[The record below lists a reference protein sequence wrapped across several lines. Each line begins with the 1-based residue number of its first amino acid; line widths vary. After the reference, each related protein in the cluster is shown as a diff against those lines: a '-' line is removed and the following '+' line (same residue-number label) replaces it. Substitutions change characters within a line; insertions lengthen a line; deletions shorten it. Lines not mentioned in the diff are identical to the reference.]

1 MALAPLP
8 SMPSMFQ
15 NITQMPAMNS
25 WRMSMPGV
33 ERENILW
40 RHIKQSW
47 ALSLVLLLTSCVTY
61 TSCLTSLSLGFLISI
76 MRIMPNLVGDV
87 GGIKE
92 NVCSRPSR
100 VPGRVYKLSK
110 EWWLLLV
117 LKSWRS
123 VDV

>member
-1 MALAPLP
+1 
-8 SMPSMFQ
+8 
-15 NITQMPAMNS
+15 
-25 WRMSMPGV
+25 MPGV

-92 NVCSRPSR
+92 NVCSRPSS